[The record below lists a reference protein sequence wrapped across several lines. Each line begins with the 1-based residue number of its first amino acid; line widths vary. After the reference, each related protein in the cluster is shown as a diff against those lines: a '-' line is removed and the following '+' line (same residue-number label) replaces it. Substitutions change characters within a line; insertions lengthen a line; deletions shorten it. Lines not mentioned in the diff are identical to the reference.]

1 MEKRLR
7 LLVDPRAGIV
17 IRVALVLERRGYSME
32 SMKISRNVEDGLAIM
47 HLHVEGEDSRW
58 EQIKLQLAKLID
70 VVKVEEV
77 SAIDI
82 VAVAE
87 EVMQEV

>member
-7 LLVDPRAGIV
+7 LIIDPKPGIV

-32 SMKISRNVEDGLAIM
+32 SMKISREENGLAVM
-47 HLHVEGEDSRW
+47 HLHVEGENGRW
-58 EQIKLQLAKLID
+58 EQIKKQLLKLID
-70 VVKVEEV
+70 VIEVTEV
-77 SAIDI
+77 SELDI

>member
-7 LLVDPRAGIV
+7 LIIDPKPGIV

-32 SMKISRNVEDGLAIM
+32 SMKISRDESDLAVM
-47 HLHVEGEDSRW
+47 HLHVEGENGRW
-58 EQIKLQLAKLID
+58 EQIKKQLVKLID
-70 VVKVEEV
+70 VVEVTEV
-77 SAIDI
+77 SQHDI

-87 EVMQEV
+87 VMQEV